1 MRTLVFLPLLIAA
14 AAAPAQSYKAVK
26 RWVAG
31 CDNTRH
37 CAAVGF
43 APEDA
48 EGMAMLHF
56 ERGPGAG
63 DAVTRITLRVDHPVS
78 RENYWILQAD
88 DAELLQFTD
97 AHLVSS
103 DSGEGNDVVITD
115 ADEIAAMFGAMR
127 GADTLTLVGDGGPV
141 GTFSLSGASAIV
153 LWIDEQQQR
162 LGTTTAFVR
171 KGDKPASSVPAAPAA
186 ERVTAVAGGTAVDE
200 VEAARLGKLVR
211 ETLEADMCESAADDE
226 RLTDA
231 AWEMPDGRMLVQLT
245 CYAGAYNYGSS
256 WFWLA
261 QGAQPQMIAFPV
273 PAEDGSGN
281 MTVTG
286 DLVNASFDPATGLL
300 AMFSKGRG
308 IGDCGA
314 RGIWAF
320 DGQHFALVEYALMGD
335 CQGVTPDFWPVLWR
349 SPR

>member
-1 MRTLVFLPLLIAA
+1 MRTLLALPLLLAA
-14 AAAPAQSYKAVK
+14 AAAPAQGYKAVK

-37 CAAVGF
+37 CSAIGF
-43 APEDA
+43 APEHA

-56 ERGPGAG
+56 ERGAGAD
-63 DAVTRITLRVDHPVS
+63 DAVQRITLRVDHPVS
-78 RENYWILQAD
+78 RENYWVLQVD
-88 DAELLQFTD
+88 DAELLQFNDT
-97 AHLVSS
+97 HLVDA
-103 DSGEGNDVVITD
+103 DSGEGIDIAITD

-141 GTFSLSGASAIV
+141 GTFSLSGASAIL

-171 KGDKPASSVPAAPAA
+171 KGDKPATGIPAPPPLRQVNAIP
-186 ERVTAVAGGTAVDE
+186 GGKPLEA

-231 AWEMPDGRMLVQLT
+231 AWELPDGRTLVQLT

-256 WFWLA
+256 WFWLE
-261 QGAQPQMIAFPV
+261 QGAQPQMIPFPV
-273 PAEDGSGN
+273 PAEDGSGK

-300 AMFSKGRG
+300 DMFSKGRG

-314 RGIWAF
+314 RGIWVF
-320 DGQHFALVEYALMGD
+320 DGQHFALVEYALMSD

-349 SPR
+349 SAR